1 MMPSLKRGN
10 RRMHAAQQR
19 QRALSRTSSALAGRR
34 PRWAAVALV
43 LPVALAA
50 AGCGSPESSPT
61 SVRVVKGSVTR
72 AVSGTGTLQA
82 VTEQKLGFAK
92 GGKLTQVLVTV
103 GQEVKAGQPLAT
115 IDDFDAKADLQ
126 QAQAKLTEEQ
136 AALDRIEDSNSEDA
150 AQDDSD
156 QANNVLAA
164 TEEEADAVDQANS
177 DAIEQMEQ
185 RVDDD
190 RESLRRAEEQ
200 AEADQDR
207 CNRSLTGNSPRY
219 GGDGDYAD
227 ATAGED
233 RGLLLESPLDVRSP
247 SCERS
252 NQGKAAVAS
261 YQRRVDAGERQ
272 LEQAKKRRDIE
283 RARQQVAV
291 ENARRDATAAGNNAE
306 GASSRRPHDIN
317 EQAALV
323 SDASAEVRRAQRDV
337 ADTRLLAPVSGRVA
351 AINGAVGEYVAAS
364 SGTTPLAPGGRAAL
378 PDMDSGVGAQN
389 AAGNNPERPGG
400 PAFIVLKDVNSF
412 QVVVPFEESD
422 AAMIHPNQK
431 VQLAFDAIPGL
442 ARAGTVTSV
451 APTGTQIKDVT
462 NYYVTVVLNEVDHRL
477 RGGQTAEANVIVGSV
492 DNVLVVPTAAVQRG
506 GQTGVVQVLEA
517 DGRIRQIQV
526 QIGMVGDNATEIT
539 SGLTEGQRVVIPE
552 S

>member
-19 QRALSRTSSALAGRR
+19 QRALSRTSSALSVRR
-34 PRWAAVALV
+34 PRWAAFALV
-43 LPVALAA
+43 LPVALTAV
-50 AGCGSPESSPT
+50 GCGSPESSPT

-92 GGKLTQVLVTV
+92 GGKLTKVMVTV
-103 GQEVKAGQPLAT
+103 GQEVNAGQPLAS
-115 IDDFDAKADLQ
+115 IDDLDAKADLQ

-136 AALDRIEDSNSEDA
+136 AALDRIEDSNSEKA
-150 AQDDSD
+150 AHDDSD
-156 QANNVLAA
+156 QAKNVLAA
-164 TEEEADAVDQANS
+164 TEEQADAVDQANS
-177 DAIEQMEQ
+177 DAIDQMEE
-185 RVDDD
+185 RLDGD

-207 CNRSLTGNSPRY
+207 CDRSLTGNSAGY
-219 GGDGDYAD
+219 GDDADGGA
-227 ATAGED
+227 
-233 RGLLLESPLDVRSP
+233 RGLLLESPVDVHSP

-252 NQGKAAVAS
+252 NRGKAAVAN

-272 LEQAKKRRDIE
+272 IEQAKKRRDVD

-291 ENARRDATAAGNNAE
+291 ENARREATAAENNAD

-323 SDASAEVRRAQRDV
+323 SDASAEVRRAQRAV
-337 ADTRLLAPVSGRVA
+337 ADTTLLAPVSGKVA

-364 SGTTPLAPGGRAAL
+364 SATTPLAPGGRAAL

-389 AAGNNPERPGG
+389 ATGNGPERPGG

-412 QVVVPFEESD
+412 QVVVPFEEAD
-422 AAMIHPNQK
+422 AAQIHPNQK

-442 ARAGTVTSV
+442 TRAGTVTSV

-462 NYYVTVVLNEVDHRL
+462 NYYVTVVLNEVDPRL
-477 RGGQTAEANVIVGSV
+477 RGGQTAEANVLVGQV
-492 DNVLVVPTAAVQRG
+492 DHVLVVPTAAVQRG
-506 GQTGVVQVLEA
+506 GRTGVVQVLEA

-526 QIGMVGDNATEIT
+526 QIGMVGDNATEIV